1 MIAEVAYLLMQ
12 NLDERRKRR
21 LLRLMRRQLR
31 FISRRR
37 VLTQLVR

>member
-1 MIAEVAYLLMQ
+1 MLADTLYLLLT

-21 LLRLMRRQLR
+21 LLRMIRRQLR

-37 VLTQLVR
+37 VLDELVR